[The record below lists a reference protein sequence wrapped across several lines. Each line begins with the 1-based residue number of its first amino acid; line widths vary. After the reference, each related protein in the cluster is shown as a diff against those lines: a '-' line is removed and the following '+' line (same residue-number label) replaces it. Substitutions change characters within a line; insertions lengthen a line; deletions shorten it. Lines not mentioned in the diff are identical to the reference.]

1 VIIAVAG
8 VDMVQPAIDQPVDM
22 IAVRHRLVPAAG
34 AMDMGADRRVGA
46 AIRIGSRNRDHMF
59 IDMIAMDMVEMT
71 IVQIIDMAIVAH
83 GGVAAAGAMAVGMIG
98 MLVAGHGQAF
108 LFAGFRPAAGAPP
121 EADPCAFQ
129 VQTASDETASLQ
141 GA

>member
-1 VIIAVAG
+1 MIVAVAG

-22 IAVRHRLVPAAG
+22 IAVRHRLVPAAR
-34 AMDMGADRRVGA
+34 AMDMGAGRRVGT
-46 AIRIGSRNRDHMF
+46 AIRIGGRNRDHMF
-59 IDMIAMDMVEMT
+59 IDMIAMDMMEMT

-98 MLVAGHGQAF
+98 MLVAGHGQVS
-108 LFAGFRPAAGAPP
+108 LLAGFWPAAGAPP
-121 EADPCAFQ
+121 EDKPCAIQ
-129 VQTASDETASLQ
+129 VQTASDESASLQ